1 LKLHKSDWNKRLV
14 LHVDF
19 ILWKAYQTSL
29 PQEIHVEICDI
40 VDKFG
45 NRTGRVATRGIE
57 LAPDEYYPVVH
68 VWIRD
73 ERGNYLIQQR
83 AFHLA
88 SGPGIW
94 AATVGYILA
103 GEESS
108 AAAIREVDEEL
119 GIQIFPTHL
128 KRIDRHAMENRVEDV
143 WLADVLSTSIG
154 TPIAGPEVAAWKW
167 VSKVKLQKL
176 VSQNDFF
183 RYSYFDR
190 MLARTE

>member
-1 LKLHKSDWNKRLV
+1 MIGIYALC

-19 ILWKAYQTSL
+19 ILWKAYQTGL

-40 VDKFG
+40 VDRFG
-45 NRTGRVATRGIE
+45 NRTGRVATRGTE
-57 LAPDEYYPVVH
+57 LASDEFYPVVH

-88 SGPGIW
+88 SSSGIW
-94 AATVGYILA
+94 ATTVGYIVA

-108 AAAIREVDEEL
+108 AAAIREVEEEL
-119 GIQIFPTHL
+119 GIQLFPSYL
-128 KRIDRHAMENRVEDV
+128 ILLDRHTMEDRVEDI
-143 WLADVLSTSIG
+143 WLADVLSISIG
-154 TPIAGPEVAAWKW
+154 TPIAGPEVAGWKW
-167 VSKVKLQKL
+167 VSKVELQQL

-190 MLARTE
+190 MLAMME